1 MKKVAILG
9 ASGYT
14 GSELMRLVL
23 KHSQLELV
31 AVSSEKYAGMS
42 VETVFPALT
51 GSLTLN
57 FHPLSERG
65 PLDEAEYVFLAL
77 PHKEAMEVVPGLI
90 KEGKKV
96 IDLSADFRLRK
107 PEIYEA
113 WYQKHTAPD
122 LLESAVYGLTEI
134 NREKIKRGQLIAN
147 PGCYPTAVLLGLI
160 PAVKN
165 GLINLSTIIVDAK
178 SGVTGAGRN
187 PVLSSLFAEVNEG
200 VKPYKVGAHQH
211 TPEIEQELG
220 LAANSDIEI
229 VFTPHLIPMNR
240 GILVT
245 AYGTLTQKMTSA
257 EVFEVYKS
265 FYQSDIFVRI
275 CPESL
280 FPSTNQV
287 KGSNYCDLGIAVDK
301 RTNRLII
308 MGAID
313 NLLKGASGQALQNM
327 NVMAG
332 FDESEGI
339 DQLPLFP

>member
-14 GSELMRLVL
+14 GSDLMRLVL

-31 AVSSEKYAGMS
+31 AVSSEKYAGMP
-42 VETVFPALT
+42 VETVFPSLA
-51 GSLTLN
+51 GSPELL

-65 PLDEAEYVFLAL
+65 PLDVAEYVFVAL
-77 PHKEAMEVVPGLI
+77 PHKEAMGIVPELI
-90 KEGKKV
+90 KGSKKV

-107 PEIYEA
+107 PEIYEK

-122 LLESAVYGLTEI
+122 LLKSAVYGLTEI
-134 NREKIKRGQLIAN
+134 NREEIKRGQLVAN
-147 PGCYPTAVLLGLI
+147 PGCYPTAVLLALI

-165 GLINLSTIIVDAK
+165 GLMDLTTIVVDAK

-187 PVLSSLFAEVNEG
+187 TVLSSLFAEVNEG
-200 VKPYKVGAHQH
+200 VKPYKVGNHQH

-220 LAANSDIEI
+220 LVANSEIKI

-245 AYGTLTQKMTSA
+245 VYGTLTQKMTSA
-257 EVFEVYKS
+257 EVLDLYRS
-265 FYQSDIFVRI
+265 FYQRDVFVRM
-275 CPESL
+275 CPESV

-287 KGSNYCDLGIAVDK
+287 KGSNYCDIGISVDE

-308 MGAID
+308 IGAID
-313 NLLKGASGQALQNM
+313 NLVKGASGQALQNM

-332 FDESEGI
+332 FNESEGI
-339 DQLPLFP
+339 EQLPLFP

>member
-9 ASGYT
+9 GSGYT

-31 AVSSEKYAGMS
+31 AISSEKYAGMA
-42 VETVFPALT
+42 VETVFPALA
-51 GSLTLN
+51 GSLSLT
-57 FHPLSERG
+57 FHSLSERG
-65 PLDEAEYVFLAL
+65 PLDPAEYVFVAL
-77 PHKEAMEVVPGLI
+77 PHKEAMGVVPGLI
-90 KEGKKV
+90 EGGKKV

-107 PEIYEA
+107 PEIYEK
-113 WYQKHTAPD
+113 WYQKHTAPE
-122 LLESAVYGLTEI
+122 LLKSAVYGLTEI
-134 NREKIKRGQLIAN
+134 NREKIKKGQLIAN
-147 PGCYPTAVLLGLI
+147 PGCYPTAVLLALI

-165 GLINLSTIIVDAK
+165 GLMDLATIIVDAK

-200 VKPYKVGAHQH
+200 VKPYKVGNHQH

-220 LAANSDIEI
+220 SAANSEIEI
-229 VFTPHLIPMNR
+229 VFTPHLMPMNR
-240 GILVT
+240 GILIT
-245 AYGTLTQKMTSA
+245 TYGTLKQKMTSA
-257 EVFEVYKS
+257 EVLDLYRS
-265 FYQSDIFVRI
+265 FYRNDIFVRI
-275 CPESL
+275 CPESV
-280 FPSTNQV
+280 FPSTSQV
-287 KGSNYCDLGIAVDK
+287 KGSNYCDIGISVDR

-332 FDESEGI
+332 FNESEGI